1 MPAFDGP
8 PFHLS
13 LSLWLGANVGFNLIP
28 PTHGWMLVAGCDNCS
43 LSLSHTHTH
52 THSGARRQPFLAL
65 VGIIQFIYSSSRRTN
80 GSNVIR
86 REIMDAAIF
95 ILMISSFHLFYFLSL
110 PFFLYFSFFSLRR
123 IGDNLVLSSK
133 ERKATDSSSGYYR
146 SVDLC
151 RQLRSYSS
159 GINWHH

>member
-1 MPAFDGP
+1 MVHLSISLSLFGLAQMLDLISSHPHTDECSSLGVIIA
-8 PFHLS
+8 LS
-13 LSLWLGANVGFNLIP
+13 LSH
-28 PTHGWMLVAGCDNCS
+28 T
-43 LSLSHTHTH
+43 HTHTH

-133 ERKATDSSSGYYR
+133 KRKATDSSSGYYR

-159 GINWHH
+159 GIN